1 METKKYKEKLMR
13 KKRENEEGVQNFFAT
28 LKGKLTLSLIAI
40 IVILIGAIIGVNSQ
54 VSGEK
59 IAKNVF
65 ISNIDVGGLTRS
77 EAKKK
82 IADNFKMKDLTL
94 KYDNKSWT
102 FKKDD
107 AHLNFDLDKTVN
119 EAYNVTRSNGFFG
132 NLTKTVA
139 ADFGDKNNVKVAID
153 YDKNFMKTKLE
164 DIRKEV
170 DKGYK
175 NATIITADPA
185 NQQGKTAPKDN
196 SDQAKSN
203 SGNEETKGE
212 GKEAESD
219 IKDAAQIQKEEYG
232 VKLNTEKSLKDI
244 EEKLGNETYETN
256 IVVDK
261 VKPKVTSED
270 LKGIDT
276 LLGEFSTTM
285 SAGYPGRSR
294 NIVTAVGTSSDV
306 ILNPGQ
312 EYSFNDLTGMR
323 TLENGYTYA
332 PVIESG
338 KLVTGIG
345 GGVCQVSSTI
355 YNAAL
360 NSGMEIT
367 VHRNHSI
374 ASDYVARGRDATVT
388 DSGQDFKFKNS
399 LKHKVFVKNTVN
411 GNVITSQIYGSKAD
425 QQFIEIQTD
434 TVGYSGA
441 GARTIPDPSL
451 PAGKRVVESYGY
463 TGSTVITY
471 RIFKDKDGK
480 VLKREKVAT
489 NVYPSK
495 AGVVRVGTK
504 KVAPAQPKPAQQVPG
519 AKTPQVQKP
528 QVQAQPKPMQ
538 PQQQ

>member
-1 METKKYKEKLMR
+1 METKNYKEKLME
-13 KKRENEEGVQNFFAT
+13 KIREEKDGGQNFFTT
-28 LKGKLTLSLIAI
+28 LKGKLTLTLIAI
-40 IVILIGAIIGVNSQ
+40 IVILLGTVIGINSQ

-59 IAKNVF
+59 IAKNVH
-65 ISNIDVGGLTRS
+65 ISNIDVGGLTKS

-94 KYDNKSWT
+94 KYENKSWN

-107 AHLNFDLDKTVN
+107 AHLSFDLDKTVD
-119 EAYNVTRSNGFFG
+119 EAYNVTRTNGFFG
-132 NLTKTVA
+132 NLKKTIA
-139 ADFGDKNNVKVAID
+139 ADFGEKNYVNVAIN
-153 YDKNFMKTKLE
+153 YDENFVKSKLDE
-164 DIRKEV
+164 IRKEV
-170 DKGYK
+170 DKEYK
-175 NATIITADPA
+175 NATVVTAESA
-185 NQQGKTAPKDN
+185 TQQGETALREN
-196 SDQAKSN
+196 SDQQKKVDSGEQTKDDN
-203 SGNEETKGE
+203 SQEVDN
-212 GKEAESD
+212 

-232 VKLNTEKSLKDI
+232 IKLNTEKSLKDI
-244 EEKLGNETYETN
+244 EKKLASERYETN

-261 VKPKVTSED
+261 VKPKITSED

-285 SAGYPGRSR
+285 SSGYPGRSR
-294 NIVTAVGTSSDV
+294 NIITAASTSSDV

-323 TLENGYTYA
+323 TLKNGYTYA

-338 KLVTGIG
+338 KLVTGVG

-374 ASDYVARGRDATVT
+374 ASDYVGRGRDATVT

-411 GNVITSQIYGSKAD
+411 GNVITSQIFGIKSD

-441 GARTIPDPSL
+441 GAKTIPDPTL
-451 PAGKRVVESYGY
+451 PAGKKVVESYGY

-471 RIFKDKDGK
+471 RIFKDKEGK

-504 KVAPAQPKPAQQVPG
+504 KVAPVQPKPGQQAPG
-519 AKTPQVQKP
+519 TNTP
-528 QVQAQPKPMQ
+528 Q
-538 PQQQ
+538 PQQPQGQQRPIKAQQQ

>member
-1 METKKYKEKLMR
+1 METKNYKEKLME
-13 KKRENEEGVQNFFAT
+13 KIREEKDGGQNFFTT
-28 LKGKLTLSLIAI
+28 LKGKLTLTLIAI
-40 IVILIGAIIGVNSQ
+40 IVILLGTVIGINSQ

-59 IAKNVF
+59 IAKNVH
-65 ISNIDVGGLTRS
+65 ISNIDVGGLTKS

-94 KYDNKSWT
+94 KYENKSWN

-107 AHLNFDLDKTVN
+107 AHLSFDLDKTVD
-119 EAYNVTRSNGFFG
+119 EAYNVTRTNVFFG
-132 NLTKTVA
+132 NLKKTIA
-139 ADFGDKNNVKVAID
+139 ADFGEKNYVNVAIN
-153 YDKNFMKTKLE
+153 YDKNFVKSKLE
-164 DIRKEV
+164 EIRKEV
-170 DKGYK
+170 DKEYK
-175 NATIITADPA
+175 NATVVTAESA
-185 NQQGKTAPKDN
+185 TQQGETALREN
-196 SDQAKSN
+196 SDQQKKVDSGEQTKDDN
-203 SGNEETKGE
+203 SQEVDN
-212 GKEAESD
+212 

-232 VKLNTEKSLKDI
+232 IKLNTEKSLKDI
-244 EEKLGNETYETN
+244 EKKLASERYETN

-261 VKPKVTSED
+261 VKPKITSED

-285 SAGYPGRSR
+285 SSGYPGRSR
-294 NIVTAVGTSSDV
+294 NIITAASTSSDV

-323 TLENGYTYA
+323 TLKNGYTYA

-338 KLVTGIG
+338 KLVTGVG

-374 ASDYVARGRDATVT
+374 ASDYVGRGRDATVT

-411 GNVITSQIYGSKAD
+411 GNVITSQIFGSKSD

-441 GARTIPDPSL
+441 GAKTIPDPTL
-451 PAGKRVVESYGY
+451 PAGKKVVESYGY

-471 RIFKDKDGK
+471 RIFKDKEGK

-495 AGVVRVGTK
+495 AGVVRIGTK
-504 KVAPAQPKPAQQVPG
+504 KVAPVQPKPGQQAPG
-519 AKTPQVQKP
+519 TNTP
-528 QVQAQPKPMQ
+528 Q
-538 PQQQ
+538 PQQPQGQQRPIKAQQQ